1 MLPCDV
7 DYQHPPG
14 RSCRLATNS
23 ASMIPVP
30 QVARLFQGGSV
41 NRRIFRAAA
50 SVTAVGIVV
59 KIVATFKEFAVA
71 GVYGRLDAMD
81 AFLAAFL
88 IPNLLINLI
97 SESMNQAMV
106 PTLVRVRE
114 QEGHERAQELLSS
127 SMLWVCLLLTVASVV
142 MALAARG
149 FFPLIASHFPP
160 AKMDLAIRL
169 FYALLPVVLITGI
182 ATNCTAVLNTFDRFA
197 LPALA
202 PVATPVA
209 IILGALLLSGR
220 MGIWAMV
227 YATLAGALTHAGTVA
242 WMMNARGY
250 RFRLWWHGTNEAT
263 REVARQ
269 YGPVLLSGV
278 VASGGLLVDQ
288 SMAAMLPAGSVSAL
302 AYANRFVSVV
312 ITLLAGAVSSAVVP
326 HFSRMIAHK
335 DWAGCRHTLRTWVR
349 LTAVVSTPIALALI
363 AGSHLL
369 IRMAFQH
376 GVFGPRDTALVT
388 PVLAM
393 YAIQI
398 PFFVSSRVFYR
409 FLVAMRR
416 SDLIFYCGALNLV
429 LDVILNLVLMRW
441 FGVAGIALAT
451 SLWTVSTF
459 IFLWYWTW
467 KLLPKN
473 SVDCA

>member
-1 MLPCDV
+1 MLPV
-7 DYQHPPG
+7 FQ
-14 RSCRLATNS
+14 
-23 ASMIPVP
+23 I
-30 QVARLFQGGSV
+30 ARFFRGGSV

-50 SVTAVGIVV
+50 SVTAAGILV
-59 KIVATFKEFAVA
+59 KIAATFKEFTVA
-71 GVYGRLDAMD
+71 GVYGRSDAMD
-81 AFLAAFL
+81 AYLAAFL

-97 SESMNQAMV
+97 SESMNQALV
-106 PTLVRVRE
+106 PTLIRVRE
-114 QEGHERAQELLSS
+114 HEGHERAQQLLSS
-127 SMLWVCLLLTVASVV
+127 AMLWVCLLLTAATLF

-160 AKMDLAIRL
+160 QKLALSIRL

-182 ATNCTAVLNTFDRFA
+182 ATNCTAVLNTFDHFA
-197 LPALA
+197 LLALA

-209 IILGALLLSGR
+209 IILAALFLSGR
-220 MGIWAMV
+220 CGIWAMV
-227 YATLAGALTHAGTVA
+227 YATLAGALVHAGSVA
-242 WMMNARGY
+242 WMMEVHGY
-250 RFRLWWHGTNEAT
+250 RLRLFWHGTTEAT

-312 ITLLAGAVSSAVVP
+312 ITLLAGAVSAAVVP
-326 HFSRMIAHK
+326 HFSRMIAHA
-335 DWAGCRHTLRTWVR
+335 DWTGCRHTLRTWVR
-349 LTAVVSTPIALALI
+349 LTALVSTPIALALI

-369 IRMAFQH
+369 IRTAFQH
-376 GVFGPRDTALVT
+376 GVFSPADTALVT

-416 SDLIFYCGALNLV
+416 TDLIFYCGALNLA
-429 LDVILNLVLMRW
+429 LDVVLNLLLMRW
-441 FGVAGIALAT
+441 YGVAGIALAT

-459 IFLWYWTW
+459 VFLWYWTW
-467 KLLPKN
+467 KLLPEG
-473 SVDCA
+473 SAEPA